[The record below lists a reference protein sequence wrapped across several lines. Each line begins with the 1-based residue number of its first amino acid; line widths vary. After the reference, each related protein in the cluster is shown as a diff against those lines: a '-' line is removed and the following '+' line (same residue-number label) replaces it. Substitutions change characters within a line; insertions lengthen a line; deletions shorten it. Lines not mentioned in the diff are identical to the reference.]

1 MDFIVLVVGR
11 VPTVAH
17 AVSGVGLRLR
27 PAEKVCEAPISL
39 LMLSRCS
46 VDCEIITVSHHPDLD
61 GTRKGVL
68 TVTPDGYAE
77 GRRIKSSA
85 KAKLWCAW

>member
-1 MDFIVLVVGR
+1 MIEFIVISVVVGTTAR

-27 PAEKVCEAPISL
+27 PAEKVCVAPISL

-46 VDCEIITVSHHPDLD
+46 VDCVIITVSNHPDLD
-61 GTRKGVL
+61 GLRKAIL
-68 TVTPDGYAE
+68 IVTPDGYAE
-77 GRRIKSSA
+77 GR
-85 KAKLWCAW
+85 